1 MDETSIPIQRLS
13 LKSVGEELNP
23 VIEKAETEDQKI
35 AQLSGQAGWEALKER
50 IKRKILSIEDST
62 KISSNTM
69 NLVDDVQLYGFKC
82 MAKDLLVEAY
92 QSIINDVEMT
102 ASFLNDK
109 KQDESKQG
117 KSKKE

>member
-1 MDETSIPIQRLS
+1 MDEVSIPIQKITLP
-13 LKSVGEELNP
+13 KIGEELNP
-23 VIEKAETEDQKI
+23 AIEKIEIEDDKI

-50 IKRKILSIEDST
+50 IQRKITSIEEST
-62 KISSNTM
+62 KISSDTM

-102 ASFLNDK
+102 AKFIKEK
-109 KQDESKQG
+109 KEKDESRKTTT
-117 KSKKE
+117 E